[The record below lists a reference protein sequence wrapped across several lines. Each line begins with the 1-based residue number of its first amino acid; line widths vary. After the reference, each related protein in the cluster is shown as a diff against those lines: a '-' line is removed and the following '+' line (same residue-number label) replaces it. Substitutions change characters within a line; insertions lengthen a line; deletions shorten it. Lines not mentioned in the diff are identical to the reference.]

1 MTNPAAMRRPVP
13 APTSPI
19 GIFDSG
25 VGGLSIAAA
34 VHDLF
39 PQESIV
45 YYADRGHFPYGS
57 RSEQEVQELSVAAA
71 RFLLEHNAKLIIVAC
86 NTASSVALKLL
97 RSTFDAPFVGV
108 VPAVK

>member
-1 MTNPAAMRRPVP
+1 MGIIVDEEDSLP
-13 APTSPI
+13 APSSPI

-39 PQESIV
+39 PLERIV
-45 YYADRGHFPYGS
+45 YYADHGHFPYGS
-57 RSEQEVQELSVAAA
+57 RSEEEVQRLSVTAA
-71 RFLLEHNAKLIIVAC
+71 RLLLEQDAKVIVVAC

-97 RSTFDAPFVGV
+97 RSTFDV
-108 VPAVK
+108 